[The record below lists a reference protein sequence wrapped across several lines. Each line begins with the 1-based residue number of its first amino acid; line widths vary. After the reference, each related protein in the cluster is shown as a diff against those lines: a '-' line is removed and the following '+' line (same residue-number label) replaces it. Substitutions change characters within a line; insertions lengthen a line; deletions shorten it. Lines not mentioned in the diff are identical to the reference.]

1 MPKKLLLKAQDG
13 KEGSLVEMEE
23 AREWD
28 FDDLTRLVVVER
40 ELIRSYEE
48 LVSLAQEERFKDK
61 EPLEVYFMMTMT
73 GGSSN
78 S

>member
-1 MPKKLLLKAQDG
+1 MPKKLLLKDQGG
-13 KEGSLVEMEE
+13 KEGCLVEMEE

-40 ELIRSYEE
+40 ELVRSYEE
-48 LVSLAQEERFKDK
+48 LLSLAQEERFRDKDA
-61 EPLEVYFMMTMT
+61 LEVYFMMTMT

>member
-1 MPKKLLLKAQDG
+1 MPKKLLLKSQDG
-13 KEGSLVEMEE
+13 KGDCLVEMEE

-48 LVSLAQEERFKDK
+48 LLSLAQEERFRDK
-61 EPLEVYFMMTMT
+61 EALEVYFMMTMT

-78 S
+78 Y

>member
-1 MPKKLLLKAQDG
+1 MPKKLLLKSQDG

-40 ELIRSYEE
+40 ELVRSYEE
-48 LVSLAQEERFKDK
+48 ILSLAQEERFKDK
-61 EPLEVYFMMTMT
+61 EALEVYFMMTMT

-78 S
+78 N